1 MIKSFSAAIS
11 GLLHIVKSERNLK
24 IHIAVFYL
32 VLILGFYFEIAPWE
46 WVSVL
51 IVSALVMCLE
61 ILNSSIEKLSDF
73 VEPNTNQKIKIIKDT
88 AAAAV
93 LVAAAI
99 AFIVGILIF
108 YPYFFTQE

>member
-1 MIKSFSAAIS
+1 MIKSFGAAIS
-11 GLLHIVKSERNLK
+11 GLIHVMQSERNLK
-24 IHIAVFYL
+24 IHLIVFAL
-32 VLILGFYFEIAPWE
+32 VILLGFYFKINSWE
-46 WVSVL
+46 WLSIL
-51 IVSALVMCLE
+51 CVSALVIGLE
-61 ILNSSIEKLSDF
+61 IINTAIEKLCDF
-73 VEPNTNQKIKIIKDT
+73 VEPKTDQKIKIIKDT

>member
-1 MIKSFSAAIS
+1 
-11 GLLHIVKSERNLK
+11 
-24 IHIAVFYL
+24 
-32 VLILGFYFEIAPWE
+32 
-46 WVSVL
+46 
-51 IVSALVMCLE
+51 MCLE

-108 YPYFFTQE
+108 YPYFFTQEWTSLNPSLSVTVNNIINDK